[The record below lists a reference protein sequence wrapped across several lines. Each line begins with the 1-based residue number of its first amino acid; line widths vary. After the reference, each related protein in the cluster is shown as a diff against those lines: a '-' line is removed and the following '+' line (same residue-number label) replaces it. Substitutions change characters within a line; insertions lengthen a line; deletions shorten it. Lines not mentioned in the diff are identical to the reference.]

1 MGDSIMKKYDF
12 IILGA
17 GSAGCVLANR
27 ISKNPEVSVCLIEAG
42 SKDID
47 PRLHIPLGFAF
58 LGDKSKYSWAYNTEP
73 QKEFEKVA
81 VTQPETAVVD
91 STGGVHHVE
100 SENMEHRRGYQ
111 PRGKTLGGSSAINAM
126 LYVRGHKWDYDHWAE
141 LGNNGWSYSD
151 VLPYFKKAE
160 HNEMFDDE
168 FHGQNGPLNVSKIR
182 HENTPTKDFVET
194 AAKIHGYNED
204 FNGSDQEG
212 IGFYQTTQKNGKRCS
227 AAKAYLVPALKRENL
242 TVMTDT
248 NVNKIIIENKKAVG
262 VECIDDK
269 GNSFL
274 IHSKKEVLLS
284 SGAFGSPQILL
295 RSGIG
300 PIEEISK
307 HGIEQ
312 QHELPGVGK
321 NLQDHI
327 DYLSVHKYNSIE
339 LIGFSLKSIFYKFP
353 LEIIKYVFAKVGMF
367 TSTVAEAG
375 GFIKSRDDMRIPDL
389 QLHFAPAMVIDHG
402 RTSVWGHGL
411 SCHVCLLR
419 PKSRGEVTLNSADP
433 FEDPKIDPK
442 FLSHPDDMK
451 DMIAGYKKMMKILN
465 TGSVSKYTS
474 GHVQR
479 PVDLDD
485 DKDIEQ
491 AIREDAD
498 TVYHPVGTCKM
509 GSDEMSVVNDSLK
522 VHGINGLRV
531 VDASI
536 MPTLIGGN
544 TNAPTIMI
552 GEKAADI
559 IIKDW
564 S

>member
-1 MGDSIMKKYDF
+1 MRKYDF

-27 ISKNPEVSVCLIEAG
+27 ISENPELSVCLIEAG
-42 SKDID
+42 SKDND

-91 STGGVHHVE
+91 SAGGVHNVE
-100 SENMEHRRGYQ
+100 SESMEHRRGYQ

-126 LYVRGHKWDYDHWAE
+126 LYVRGHKWDYDHWSE
-141 LGNNGWSYSD
+141 LGNKGWSYSE

-182 HENTPTKDFVET
+182 HENKPTKDFVET
-194 AAKIHGYNED
+194 ASKIHGYNKD

-227 AAKAYLVPALKRENL
+227 AAKAYLVPVLDRENL

-269 GNSFL
+269 GNSFE
-274 IHSKKEVLLS
+274 IHSEKEVLLS

-295 RSGIG
+295 RSGVG
-300 PIEEISK
+300 PIEEIAK
-307 HGIEQ
+307 HGIEL

-327 DYLSVHKYNSIE
+327 DYLSVHKYNSME

-375 GFIKSRDDMRIPDL
+375 GFIKSRDDLRIPDL

-442 FLSHPDDMK
+442 FLSHPDDMR
-451 DMIAGYKKMMKILN
+451 DMIAGYKKMMNILN
-465 TGSVSKYTS
+465 SEAVSKYTS
-474 GHVQR
+474 SHVQR
-479 PVDLDD
+479 PVDIND

-509 GSDEMSVVNDSLK
+509 GNDEMSVVDDSLK
-522 VHGINGLRV
+522 VYGLDGLRV

-552 GEKAADI
+552 GEKASDMI
-559 IIKDW
+559 INDW